1 MKHKHFY
8 SILLLTA
15 CLMGRLNATAQHKTV
30 VYGSLGV
37 ENVNISISN
46 SLIGTSTDVLGRY
59 ALALED
65 RTKTV
70 NLYYSSIGYQDTIV
84 SLSPKQ
90 LQHDSINISF
100 SMRFKDYALNEVTVQ
115 GNRPEIAYAGNKTSI
130 VDYEIN
136 DMGIYIIGYR
146 DNGCL
151 LLHMSLEF
159 DTLSILPIN
168 EKFQKLHKDVYGQI
182 HLISYDSAYQ
192 IGHRQYRGEYMKTEL
207 FYGMTSDRFH
217 HTFGNNAAAT
227 GKVFITYKK
236 RGKEMHYYCHKKGEP
251 KAFLWETSLD
261 STLFK
266 QLNNNTSNMCVRVY
280 ENPVFNNNDT
290 LYFFNFDQD
299 RIVIYNDEAERISTV
314 PMTFHRR
321 RTWNG
326 EWEKL
331 KSWERFVM
339 MDAPRN
345 KFYTAFEE
353 EGIMTIKEI
362 DIKTGKASDVVQLTN
377 FHFVK
382 KPKIHNGILYFLY
395 PTGYDHRKAMYQVR
409 ID

>member
-1 MKHKHFY
+1 MKHKHHFP
-8 SILLLTA
+8 ILLLAA
-15 CLMGRLNATAQHKTV
+15 CLTISLSATAQHKTV
-30 VYGSLGV
+30 VYGSIGV
-37 ENVNISISN
+37 ENANISIS
-46 SLIGTSTDVLGRY
+46 SSPLGTSTDALGRY
-59 ALALED
+59 ALTVHD
-65 RTKTV
+65 RTKPV
-70 NLYYSSIGYQDTIV
+70 NLYYSCIGYQDTIV
-84 SLSPKQ
+84 SLTPKQ
-90 LQHDSINISF
+90 LQRDSINISF
-100 SMRFKDYALNEVTVQ
+100 SMRFKNYTLKEVTVKEKA
-115 GNRPEIAYAGNKTSI
+115 PEIAYAGNKTSI

-136 DMGIYIIGYR
+136 DMGIYIIGHR
-146 DNGCL
+146 DNGCGL
-151 LLHMSLEF
+151 IHMSLDF
-159 DTLSILPIN
+159 DTLSILPID

-207 FYGMTSDRFH
+207 FYGMTSDQFH

-236 RGKEMHYYCHKKGEP
+236 RGKEIHYYCHKKGEP

-266 QLNNNTSNMCVRVY
+266 QLNNNASNMCVKVY

-290 LYFFNFDQD
+290 LYYFNFDQD
-299 RIVIYNDEAERISTV
+299 RIVIYNDEAERIKII
-314 PMTFHRR
+314 PMTFHRIL
-321 RTWNG
+321 TWNG

-353 EGIMTIKEI
+353 ESIMTIKEI
-362 DIKTGKASDVVQLTN
+362 DIKTGKAFDVVRLTN

-382 KPKIHNGILYFLY
+382 KPKVHNGILYFLY
-395 PTGYDHRKAMYQVR
+395 PTGYDHRKALYKMKLE
-409 ID
+409 